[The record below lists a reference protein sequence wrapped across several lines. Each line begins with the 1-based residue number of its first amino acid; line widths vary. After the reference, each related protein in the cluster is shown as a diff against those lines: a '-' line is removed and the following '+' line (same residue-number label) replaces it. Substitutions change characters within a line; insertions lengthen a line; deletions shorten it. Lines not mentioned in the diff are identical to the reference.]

1 MCDSRDG
8 RGTHIHQLPL
18 QLGTN
23 DLAEANLTGS
33 LAPES
38 ICGAIQQLHQ
48 VCHGHG
54 IRTVALPIPP
64 NKFTTLQSAEFEE
77 YQKLWRRT
85 NELLFAWASETP
97 QTVWFDV
104 TKELPWSETDGCW
117 EADGLHLAPAG
128 SEKLGNLLGS
138 HPMVRQWL
146 LEGCAPLLLFRL
158 PWPVRALL
166 YRQAPPPLSK
176 DLPGPTDGVADSE
189 PEVHA
194 TYLGATWPA
203 EDKTAAAN
211 RVILG
216 YSRCRTRSCTRSRGR
231 IPSCRNT
238 GGTAHTRLGP
248 SDCMHAGWA
257 MTPRI
262 WDGHGAEIR
271 ARGQR

>member
-1 MCDSRDG
+1 M
-8 RGTHIHQLPL
+8 
-18 QLGTN
+18 
-23 DLAEANLTGS
+23 AEANLTGS

-146 LEGCAPLLLFRL
+146 LEGCATLSYSS
-158 PWPVRALL
+158 VRHGQCVLCCIVRHRHRSLNTCLARPMVWQTQSLK
-166 YRQAPPPLSK
+166 YRQ
-176 DLPGPTDGVADSE
+176 PTLAQ
-189 PEVHA
+189 
-194 TYLGATWPA
+194 LGMQ
-203 EDKTAAAN
+203 
-211 RVILG
+211 
-216 YSRCRTRSCTRSRGR
+216 RTK
-231 IPSCRNT
+231 
-238 GGTAHTRLGP
+238 
-248 SDCMHAGWA
+248 
-257 MTPRI
+257 
-262 WDGHGAEIR
+262 
-271 ARGQR
+271 